1 MIKGHNEDVLY
12 EHSLD
17 HHLEFFSKAGSL
29 FSGKRGRKSYA
40 PYGEKSETTAL
51 ALFQS
56 MWIIPGLEPKMDA
69 MRLLFWLRDP
79 RGGAGNRS
87 GFRDCLTWL
96 ATDAPEGS
104 VWLAAN
110 LNMVP
115 EYGRFDDLA
124 SLFNSSLEKSTA
136 KLWAEQISAGNH
148 YALKWAKRNMVPLQR
163 AFGTNEAGLRKQLR
177 QPARATVETA
187 MCSRNW
193 REINYAHVPSV
204 AMARYT
210 KAFGKHDPEG
220 FESFKSKLEK
230 GEATVNAATLFPHDC
245 LRTARSGDSRIADQQ
260 FAAMP
265 DYIPVTERRI
275 MGLVDVSASMNSSVS
290 SGSISCKDVA
300 MSLGLYCSDRVGE
313 GNPFYRK
320 YMEFS
325 TEPTFVDWQNNTF
338 SESCHPHG
346 NYMGST
352 NIEACLRYILS
363 VGQMFSA
370 TRDQMINTLLI
381 LSDMQFDQHTQGQ
394 DPTGQMTYCGY
405 GVACT
410 GTDRT
415 VVEKVMADWEA
426 AGYERPSIVYWNLA
440 GYAGQPATLQ
450 TPNTGLVSGF
460 SPSILSA
467 VLGGEN
473 FDPLSVMRRAISKYE
488 IQAPA

>member
-1 MIKGHNEDVLY
+1 MLEGHNKDVLY

-29 FSGKRGRKSYA
+29 FSGKKGRQTY
-40 PYGEKSETTAL
+40 YGGETTAL
-51 ALFQS
+51 ALFQQ
-56 MWIIPGLEPKMDA
+56 MWICPGVEPKMDA

-87 GFRDCLTWL
+87 GFRDCIKWL
-96 ATDAPEGS
+96 ATDAPEGGA
-104 VWLAAN
+104 WLAAN
-110 LNMVP
+110 LAKIP
-115 EYGRFDDLA
+115 EYGRFDDFKA
-124 SLFNSSLEKSTA
+124 LFKTA
-136 KLWAEQISAGNH
+136 IEGPTAQLWAQQIAAGNH

-177 QPARATVETA
+177 QPARTTVETA
-187 MCSRNW
+187 MCSRSW
-193 REINYAHVPSV
+193 GEINYAHVPSV

-210 KAFGKHDPEG
+210 KAFGAHDPGG
-220 FESFKSKLEK
+220 FQAYKTALEK
-230 GEATVNAATLFPHDC
+230 GDTKVNASTLFPYDC
-245 LRTARSGDSRIADQQ
+245 LRTARSGDTVIADQQ
-260 FAAMP
+260 FEAMP

-275 MGLVDVSASMNSSVS
+275 MALVDVSGSMGTPAVS
-290 SGSISCKDVA
+290 SISCLDVA
-300 MSLGLYCSDRVGE
+300 MSLGLYCSDRLGK

-325 TEPTFVDWQNNTF
+325 TQPTFVDWQARRF
-338 SESCHPHG
+338 SQSIRPHG

-352 NIEACLRYILS
+352 NVEAALRHILS
-363 VGQMFSA
+363 MGQMFSA
-370 TRDQMINTLLI
+370 SREQMVNTLLI
-381 LSDMQFDQHTQGQ
+381 VSDMQFDQHTSGH
-394 DPTGQMTYCGY
+394 GSSGGWGGSYGCG
-405 GVACT
+405 CT

-460 SPSILSA
+460 SPAILQA
-467 VLGGEN
+467 VLGGDSFE
-473 FDPLSVMRRAISKYE
+473 PIEIMRRAITKYDVS
-488 IQAPA
+488 APA